1 MPDVLVIGAGIGGL
15 SAAISLAAAGKSVKV
30 LEAAAEVGGKAGT
43 VIVEGVE
50 IDTGPTLLTMPE
62 VFDQILGM
70 AGMRLETDAPIHHA
84 ERFFQYIWPDGHS
97 LEVHEVLSCTLGSVE
112 KALGTRA
119 RADLEAFLSYARK
132 IWEVAEGRFI
142 LGDAPSLKS
151 LVWLG
156 VAGIKEASALDAW
169 TTMAAAIDKRTVS
182 PYLRTLLAR
191 YATYNGSDPRRVPAT
206 LNCIAHVELARGA
219 SAIRG
224 GTYELIRA
232 LHRAAQRLGV
242 DVELGARVD
251 SIVVEGGAATGVEL
265 ADGRRLGARAVVAN
279 ADAAHVS
286 GRLLPSSKRR
296 ALGDEAEPSMSG
308 YCFALRARRRSVQDR
323 AAHTVLFPVDYRAE
337 FVDIFDR
344 DRPPADPTVYVCAQ
358 EKSHGRAGWAEHEPL
373 FVMVNAPPEPQRGAR
388 PPNVWRELELRSLD
402 RLVRAGLIH
411 ADDEVVW
418 RRSPTELAARFPGS
432 RGAIYGASSNSWNA
446 AFKRP
451 ANVVAAVPG
460 LFLASGS
467 AHPGGGMPLAALSGL
482 SAARGAL
489 RTFESRGARQTPR
502 TEEK

>member
-15 SAAISLAAAGKSVKV
+15 SAAISLAAAGKTVTL
-30 LEAAAEVGGKAGT
+30 LEAAAEIGGKAGT
-43 VIVEGVE
+43 VTVEGVE

-62 VFDQILGM
+62 VFDQILSL
-70 AGMRLETDAPIHHA
+70 AGMRLDTEAPLHHA
-84 ERFFQYIWPDGHS
+84 ERFFEYLWPEGPR
-97 LEVHEVLSCTLGSVE
+97 LEVHADRTRTLESVERTLG
-112 KALGTRA
+112 ARA
-119 RADLEAFLSYARK
+119 RSDLDAFLAYARG
-132 IWEVAEGRFI
+132 IWQVAEGRFI
-142 LGDAPSLKS
+142 MGDPPSLKS

-169 TTMAAAIDKRTVS
+169 TSMTAAIDKRIAS
-182 PYLRTLLAR
+182 PHLRTLLAR
-191 YATYNGSDPRRVPAT
+191 YATYNGSDPRRAPAT
-206 LNCIAHVELARGA
+206 LNCIAHVELTRGA
-219 SAIRG
+219 GAIQG

-232 LHRAAQRLGV
+232 LHRAAHRLGV
-242 DVELGARVD
+242 EIELGARVD
-251 SIVVEGGAATGVEL
+251 AIRIEGGAATGVEL
-265 ADGRRLGARAVVAN
+265 SDGRCLRARAVVAN
-279 ADAAHVS
+279 ADVSHVS
-286 GRLLPSSKRR
+286 GRLLPSNKRR
-296 ALGDEAEPSMSG
+296 AIGDDAEPSMSG
-308 YCFALRARRRSVQDR
+308 YCFALRARRRPAKDR
-323 AAHTVLFPVDYRAE
+323 AAHTVLFPADYRAE

-358 EKSHGRAGWAEHEPL
+358 EKSHRRAGWADHEPL
-373 FVMVNAPPEPQRGAR
+373 FVMVNAPPEPLRGAR
-388 PPNVWRELELRSLD
+388 PPGVWRELEARALA
-402 RLVRAGLIH
+402 RLVKAGLIE

-418 RRSPTELAARFPGS
+418 RRSPTELASRFPGS

-489 RTFESRGARQTPR
+489 RAFESRGAREAHPM
-502 TEEK
+502 EER